1 MRPAPG
7 TGGSN
12 NAPAPSRTRER
23 RAVLIVNSRA
33 RRGERLYAEAK
44 ALLLKKGFKLAASH
58 PVRDP
63 ARIPE
68 IVKDAVE
75 QGERMIVIGGGD
87 GTISS
92 IVDYLAYQN
101 VVLGILPMGTANNF
115 ARGVG
120 LPLDVREAVEVIAEG
135 RLVTV
140 DLGKL
145 NNNYFTNAVSLGLS
159 AAIHCASRDGSK
171 RYLGRAGYLLA
182 AVRSFAT
189 HRPFRCRLEHDGA
202 TTEIEALD
210 LRVANGPYHG
220 GMVAVPGA
228 DVESRDLVVRAIKG
242 KSKWALVR
250 VWTDIVRG
258 RSLDPTAADILRVR
272 ALTITA
278 DPVQAVSIDGEVV
291 TNTPV
296 TISVASKALR
306 LMAPQTGDPK
316 NHKILPGAGTD

>member
-1 MRPAPG
+1 MRQAPG
-7 TGGSN
+7 AGGDN
-12 NAPAPSRTRER
+12 NAPAPPPCARER

-44 ALLLKKGFKLAASH
+44 ALLLKKGFELAASH

-68 IVKDAVE
+68 IVKEAVE
-75 QGERMIVIGGGD
+75 RGERLIVIGGGD

-101 VVLGILPMGTANNF
+101 VILGILPMGTANNF

-120 LPLDVREAVEVIAEG
+120 LPLGVKDAIEVIAEG
-135 RLVTV
+135 QPARV

-145 NNNYFTNAVSLGLS
+145 NNNYFSNAVSLGLS
-159 AAIHCASRDGSK
+159 AAIHRASRDGSK

-182 AVRSFAT
+182 AVRSLAT
-189 HRPFRCRLEHDGA
+189 HRPFHCRLEHDGA

-228 DVESRDLVVRAIKG
+228 DVESSDLVVRAIKG
-242 KSKWALVR
+242 HSKWALVR

-258 RSLDPTAADILRVR
+258 RSLDSTITDILRVR
-272 ALTITA
+272 ELTITA

-306 LMAPQTGDPK
+306 LMVPQ
-316 NHKILPGAGTD
+316 NSGA

>member
-1 MRPAPG
+1 MRQASG
-7 TGGSN
+7 TGDTN
-12 NAPAPSRTRER
+12 NAPAAPPCTREH
-23 RAVLIVNSRA
+23 RAVLVVNSRA

-44 ALLLKKGFKLAASH
+44 ALLLKKGFELAASH

-68 IVKDAVE
+68 IVKEAVE
-75 QGERMIVIGGGD
+75 QGERLIVIGGGD

-101 VVLGILPMGTANNF
+101 VALGILPMGTANNF
-115 ARGVG
+115 ARGIG
-120 LPLDVREAVEVIAEG
+120 LPLTIKEAVEVIAEG
-135 RLVTV
+135 QPVTI

-145 NNNYFTNAVSLGLS
+145 NNNYFSNAVSLGLS
-159 AAIHCASRDGSK
+159 AAIHRASRDGIK

-182 AVRSFAT
+182 AARSLAT

-220 GMVAVPGA
+220 GLVAVPGA
-228 DVESRDLVVRAIKG
+228 DVESHDLAVRIIKG
-242 KSKWALVR
+242 QSKWALAQ
-250 VWTDIVRG
+250 VWTDIARG
-258 RSLDPTAADILRVR
+258 RSLDPSMADILRVHE
-272 ALTITA
+272 LTITA

-306 LMAPQTGDPK
+306 LMVQQTA
-316 NHKILPGAGTD
+316 GAQKS

>member
-1 MRPAPG
+1 MRQASG
-7 TGGSN
+7 IGDSH
-12 NAPAPSRTRER
+12 NAPAAPPCTRER

-33 RRGERLYAEAK
+33 RRGERLYAEAQ
-44 ALLLKKGFKLAASH
+44 ALLMKKGFKLAASH

-68 IVKDAVE
+68 IVKEAVE
-75 QGERMIVIGGGD
+75 QGEGLIVIGGGD

-115 ARGVG
+115 ARGIG
-120 LPLDVREAVEVIAEG
+120 LPLILEAAVEIIAEG
-135 RLVTV
+135 EPAII

-159 AAIHCASRDGSK
+159 AAVQRTSRDWVK

-182 AVRSFAT
+182 AARSLAM
-189 HRPFRCRLEHDGA
+189 HRPFHCRLEHDGA

-220 GMVAVPGA
+220 GLVAVPGA
-228 DVESRDLVVRAIKG
+228 SVESRDLVVRVIRG
-242 KSKWALVR
+242 RSKWALAR
-250 VWTDIVRG
+250 VWTDIARG
-258 RSLDPTAADILRVR
+258 RSLDPNTVDILRVR

-278 DPVQAVSIDGEVV
+278 DPVQAVSIDGAVV

-306 LMAPQTGDPK
+306 LMVQQSSSA
-316 NHKILPGAGTD
+316 